1 MRVKTWRWLAVPVLA
16 GGWLLLPAPSR
27 TQESTVTI
35 RAPLVLDGRGGTNRN
50 ATVTVGGARVVRVD
64 ATAGGTADYD
74 LPGTT
79 LLPGFIDTHVHIGWH
94 FGADGRA
101 DNTGETHAQ
110 AALYGVE
117 NAYVTLMAGFT
128 TVQSVGSASDKD
140 LRDAIARGVI
150 PGPRIRTSLGQVGN
164 ATQTPDE
171 MREAVRRRA
180 GDGADVIKIFAS
192 RSIRDG
198 GEPTLSQQQLEAAC
212 GEARSLGMATLVH
225 AHSAESIRR
234 AVLAGCSQI
243 EHGVFADRAALALMA
258 EHGTWF
264 DPNIGVVLQNYL
276 ENKAR
281 FLGVGNYTEEGFA
294 WMEKALELN
303 RVMFRAALETPGLKL
318 VMGTDA
324 VSGAHGRNVEEAI
337 ARVQAGQSPM
347 DAIVDMTS
355 EAAASM
361 NLADTIGA
369 IAPGLE
375 ADLVAVAGNPLEDI
389 TALRR
394 VVFVMKAGKVVRR

>member
-1 MRVKTWRWLAVPVLA
+1 
-16 GGWLLLPAPSR
+16 
-27 TQESTVTI
+27 
-35 RAPLVLDGRGGTNRN
+35 
-50 ATVTVGGARVVRVD
+50 
-64 ATAGGTADYD
+64 
-74 LPGTT
+74 
-79 LLPGFIDTHVHIGWH
+79 
-94 FGADGRA
+94 
-101 DNTGETHAQ
+101 
-110 AALYGVE
+110 
-117 NAYVTLMAGFT
+117 
-128 TVQSVGSASDKD
+128 
-140 LRDAIARGVI
+140 
-150 PGPRIRTSLGQVGN
+150 
-164 ATQTPDE
+164 
-171 MREAVRRRA
+171 
-180 GDGADVIKIFAS
+180 
-192 RSIRDG
+192 
-198 GEPTLSQQQLEAAC
+198 
-212 GEARSLGMATLVH
+212 
-225 AHSAESIRR
+225 
-234 AVLAGCSQI
+234 
-243 EHGVFADRAALALMA
+243 VFADRAALALMA

>member
-79 LLPGFIDTHVHIGWH
+79 LLPGFIDTHVHIDWH
-94 FGADGRA
+94 FGADGRYHSGPEPPEQ
-101 DNTGETHAQ
+101 N
-110 AALYGVE
+110 ALYAAE